1 MSQYNRNIYD
11 LKYLSSKDKYFFNQ
25 FKKPYNSTIALFDLL
40 KKKKIINLSFVDL
53 GCGAG
58 SHLFLLRDKYK
69 NNKKLLGIDYNK
81 NLINFANKKLAGG
94 GGAAVDIN
102 FSYGNIFNLNN
113 KLKNKF
119 DVALSV
125 QTLSW
130 VKDYKLAI
138 DNMIKLNCK
147 YIVVSSLFFRGL
159 VDFSIKANFL
169 KNKFSKKYLYFKYY
183 NIYSLNNYLEY
194 LKSKGYKSIVKEFV
208 IKKTLPASNQL
219 LMKTYTLNFKKKLVQ
234 FSGPIRLDWFMIVSK
249 KISKTI

>member
-1 MSQYNRNIYD
+1 LSQYNRNIYD
-11 LKYLSSKDKYFFNQ
+11 LKYLSSKDKYFYNQ
-25 FKKPYNSTIALFDLL
+25 FKKPYSSTKYLFFLL
-40 KKKKIINLSFVDL
+40 KKLNIINSSFIDL
-53 GCGAG
+53 GCGTG
-58 SHLFLLRDKYK
+58 SHLFLLRDKFK
-69 NNKKLLGIDYNK
+69 NKKKLLGIDYNK
-81 NLINFANKKLAGG
+81 YLINFAKKKAKKSK
-94 GGAAVDIN
+94 DIN

-113 KLKNKF
+113 KYKNKF
-119 DVALSV
+119 DAALSI

-147 YIVVSSLFFRGL
+147 YIIVSSLFFRGL

-169 KNKFSKKYLYFKYY
+169 KNKFSNKYLYFKYY

-208 IKKTLPASNQL
+208 IKKTLPACNQL
-219 LMKTYTLNFKKKLVQ
+219 LMKTYTLNLKKKLMQ
-234 FSGPIRLDWFMIVSK
+234 FSGPIRLDWFIIVSK

>member
-11 LKYLSSKDKYFFNQ
+11 LKYLSSKDKYFYNQ
-25 FKKPYNSTIALFDLL
+25 FKNPYNSTIALFDFL
-40 KKKKIINLSFVDL
+40 KKKNIINLSFLDL
-53 GCGAG
+53 GCGTG
-58 SHLFLLRDKYK
+58 SHLFLLRNKYK

-81 NLINFANKKLAGG
+81 YLINFAKKKIKKTN
-94 GGAAVDIN
+94 DIN
-102 FSYGNIFNLNN
+102 FSHGNIFNLNN
-113 KLKNKF
+113 KLNNKF
-119 DVALSV
+119 DVALSI

-219 LMKTYTLNFKKKLVQ
+219 LMKTYTLNLKGKLFQ
-234 FSGPIRLDWFMIVSK
+234 FSGPIRLDWFFIVSK